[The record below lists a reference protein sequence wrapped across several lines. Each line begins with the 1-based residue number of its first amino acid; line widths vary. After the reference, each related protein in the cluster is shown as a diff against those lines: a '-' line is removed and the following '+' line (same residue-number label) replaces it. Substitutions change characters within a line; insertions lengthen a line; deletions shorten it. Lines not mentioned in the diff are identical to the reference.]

1 MIYPISSIAQL
12 PNPDMPKDIQKDY
25 LEARDIVSKS
35 PRSACMLLRLC
46 VEKIC
51 DDKSAKGES
60 LNDKIGDLVNKG
72 LDSKTIEELDVVR
85 IMGGQV
91 IHPLTIN
98 LDDDIDSAQILFN
111 IINHIVQKLYTDE
124 KEFEKINK
132 LIPKSKKDAIKKRDI
147 NKS

>member
-85 IMGGQV
+85 IMGGQA